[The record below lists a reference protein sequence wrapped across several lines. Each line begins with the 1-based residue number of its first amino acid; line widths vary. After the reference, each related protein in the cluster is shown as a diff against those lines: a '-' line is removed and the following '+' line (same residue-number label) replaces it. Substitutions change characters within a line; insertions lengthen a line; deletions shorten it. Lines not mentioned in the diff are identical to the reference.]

1 MQQIAISKFKAQ
13 CLSILET
20 VRKTG
25 QPILVTKFGTPIA
38 EVGPPPKPESRQ
50 GWIGSMAGT
59 GKITGDIVGPST
71 DPSEWDVLRD

>member
-1 MQQIAISKFKAQ
+1 MQEIAISKFKAQ

-38 EVGPPPKPESRQ
+38 EVGPPPQPERRKD
-50 GWIGSMAGT
+50 WIGSMAGT
-59 GKITGDIVGPST
+59 AQILGDIVGPVS
-71 DPSEWDVLRD
+71 DGSEWDVLRD